1 MSVSACRAAF
11 VFALIASATS
21 LATAQQTSENMESC
35 LKGVTIAGKVRITN
49 ACQKSISIS
58 MMPINESGDVERR
71 VIKLILKP
79 GESMSMGFGG
89 FGAAC
94 AAGYVSD
101 VPVTLENRPLFRA
114 GNYKCVRN

>member
-35 LKGVTIAGKVRITN
+35 IKGVTIAGKVRITN

-79 GESMSMGFGG
+79 GESMSMGFG
-89 FGAAC
+89 AAC